1 MIEFK
6 KAQKEQVEE
15 LTQISKAAFDTDI
28 EVGADEVGGPP
39 DYDSV
44 KWHDK
49 MQKQGNLYAF
59 SNNGKLVGGAILF
72 QDRKDK
78 HVVYVGRIFIAPQ
91 YHRQGLGIEMMKHI
105 QQNFLGVQ
113 VLRLETPVWNVRT
126 NAFYKKCGFQ
136 QMFRN
141 QESVYFEKTWGD
153 K

>member
-1 MIEFK
+1 M
-6 KAQKEQVEE
+6 
-15 LTQISKAAFDTDI
+15 
-28 EVGADEVGGPP
+28 
-39 DYDSV
+39 
-44 KWHDK
+44 
-49 MQKQGNLYAF
+49 
-59 SNNGKLVGGAILF
+59 GGAILF

-78 HVVYVGRIFIAPQ
+78 HVVYVGRIFITPQ

-136 QMFRN
+136 EMFRN